1 MSFGRFLR
9 WVPEPPSGLKRPS
22 RFENDEVRAAAIN
35 IQILDSPPATP
46 QVYRMEHDQIIAR
59 IKANADR
66 LRAKGV
72 VHLAL
77 FGSQARG
84 QARPDSDLDVLVDI
98 AADLPNFSLVDLAGV
113 NGLLTGITGIETVVV
128 ERHMLARRPDFA
140 RRIAD
145 DIVEVF

>member
-1 MSFGRFLR
+1 M
-9 WVPEPPSGLKRPS
+9 
-22 RFENDEVRAAAIN
+22 
-35 IQILDSPPATP
+35 DS
-46 QVYRMEHDQIIAR
+46 EQIIGR
-59 IKANADR
+59 IKANADQ

-84 QARPDSDLDVLVDI
+84 DARADSDLDVLVDI
-98 AADLPNFSLVDLAGV
+98 AADLPKFSLIDLAGV
-113 NGLLTGITGIETVVV
+113 GGLITGITGIETTVV

>member
-1 MSFGRFLR
+1 
-9 WVPEPPSGLKRPS
+9 
-22 RFENDEVRAAAIN
+22 
-35 IQILDSPPATP
+35 
-46 QVYRMEHDQIIAR
+46 MEHDQIISR
-59 IKANADR
+59 IQANADR

-77 FGSQARG
+77 FGSRVRG

-98 AADLPNFSLVDLAGV
+98 ASDFPNFSLIDLAGV
-113 NGLLTGITGIETVVV
+113 NGLITDITGIETRVV
-128 ERHMLARRPDFA
+128 ERHMLARRPSFA

>member
-1 MSFGRFLR
+1 
-9 WVPEPPSGLKRPS
+9 
-22 RFENDEVRAAAIN
+22 
-35 IQILDSPPATP
+35 
-46 QVYRMEHDQIIAR
+46 MEHDQIISR
-59 IKANADR
+59 IQANADR

-77 FGSQARG
+77 FGSRVRG

-98 AADLPNFSLVDLAGV
+98 ASDFPNFSLIDLAGV
-113 NGLLTGITGIETVVV
+113 NGLITDITGIETMVV
-128 ERHMLARRPDFA
+128 ERHMLARRPSFA

>member
-1 MSFGRFLR
+1 
-9 WVPEPPSGLKRPS
+9 
-22 RFENDEVRAAAIN
+22 
-35 IQILDSPPATP
+35 
-46 QVYRMEHDQIIAR
+46 MEHDQIIAR